1 MFLLLPIFALLT
13 LAVSHFLEVARHG
26 RHVSKRR
33 QKWVWGSIAAV
44 ITLGTAAL
52 AWSYLPTGR
61 WSSSTH
67 HFQNPEG
74 DDVAD

>member
-1 MFLLLPIFALLT
+1 MWLPIFALLT
-13 LAVSHFLEVARHG
+13 LAISHFVEVARHG
-26 RHVSKRR
+26 RHMRKIR
-33 QKWVWGSIAAV
+33 QKWVWGSIAAA

-61 WSSSTH
+61 GSSSV